1 MPRTAQ
7 SRPTQTDLRRVLF
20 RVPEDMYE
28 AIHQMAHQE
37 TRPVNSQMIVLIRE
51 ALAARKRAKTL
62 EPMEPTSA

>member
-1 MPRTAQ
+1 
-7 SRPTQTDLRRVLF
+7 
-20 RVPEDMYE
+20 MYE